1 MNYKYLGCILKIVK
15 ARRFYIY
22 AETNRGAF
30 LLQSIQPASISAAVL
45 NSTFET
51 IEPNERVFVWTLKQ
65 YNSIRWTLAF

>member
-15 ARRFYIY
+15 ARRFYFY
-22 AETNRGAF
+22 AETNRGAV
-30 LLQSIQPASISAAVL
+30 LLKSSQPASISAAVL

-65 YNSIRWTLAF
+65 YNSIRWTLPF